1 MVSVLF
7 VDDNI
12 MGLRGLRETFSGC
25 NESWETA
32 FAPGAE
38 VALHIMAE
46 RPVDAVV
53 ASTRLSGV
61 SAANFLRM
69 AKVQFPKTARIALSN
84 PGDRG
89 AMLSALPV
97 AKQCLSKA
105 CGPYSARQRRRTH
118 HQAAA
123 QVVQRSDPAHGGR
136 GWQPPEPA

>member
-1 MVSVLF
+1 
-7 VDDNI
+7 
-12 MGLRGLRETFSGC
+12 
-25 NESWETA
+25 
-32 FAPGAE
+32 
-38 VALHIMAE
+38 MAE

-97 AKQCLSKA
+97 ANQCLSKA
-105 CGPYSARQRRRTH
+105 CGPLVLASAVEHTTKLQRRLFSEATQRMVAEAWWLRL
-118 HQAAA
+118 AACRA
-123 QVVQRSDPAHGGR
+123 YR
-136 GWQPPEPA
+136 QP